1 MIFSRFTRFSGRDA
15 FSLFCFPILMAGS
28 CLLASCEDDTDFP
41 HTSAYISFTPQIN
54 TAWAPATRSEGAADA
69 PRNTVTALQG
79 SGPSLFLHTL
89 YTDSIAS
96 PSSKDNR
103 DAAPLTRATPVSET
117 NMYDNIGV
125 SAYAYTDTWDETR
138 TPNYMYNVTASKS
151 GSDYLLASTYYWP
164 GASYKIRFFAYAPTA
179 NDGYALSGST
189 HAGAPVIS
197 VTVPRDVSRQQ
208 DLLVAQTGELN
219 GDNSSAVPL
228 NFNHAL
234 TAIRFVCGND
244 MQSGTVKSVSLKNVY
259 SRGEYNMETKG
270 WNSLD
275 DLATF
280 SQELN
285 QSTTGSGNQPLTS
298 GAQTFMMIPQTLPE
312 NAQIEVVFTD
322 NTDTDHTLTADIGH
336 TQWPMGKTVTY
347 RISSSSI
354 NWNYTLTVTDPTGF
368 TYQGGT
374 QLYSVV
380 SYRENG
386 KGVREAVAWSTEY
399 STDGGQTWSSDK
411 PDWLSAF
418 TTSGNGGESTE
429 TFSATVDAQTG
440 TESTTHTATLRN
452 AAAKGSDAAPY
463 NLSNSNGEA
472 EVQNTANSYVVN
484 APGIYSIPLVY
495 GNAIKEGVDNKSA
508 YTSKADGDEILK
520 TFVNHA
526 GAEIK
531 DPYISNNGCT
541 PASAELV
548 WQDAPSLL
556 TGIRY
561 DSGGGTGG
569 SIVFKVNEE
578 TIRQGNAV
586 VAIKDDQ
593 GAILWSWH
601 VWVTDEAV
609 DKTVG
614 MTNRQNHTYNFMP
627 VALGWCDAY
636 TTDYAER
643 TCQVR
648 FTAGNETKV
657 MTISQAAGS
666 FRVGDNHPYYQ
677 WGRKDPFLPSG
688 GIDNTNKTWY
698 KADGTASTASP
709 ATANHSTGISCIQ
722 NYILKPD
729 VMHNLRQGD
738 GTYANLWSADN
749 NTHEGNDNEVVKT
762 IYDPCPVG
770 FKLPASNAFTGFVPA
785 GGQVNGTWDNVRK
798 GWYIYSE
805 ANKTGTQSF
814 FSNTGWR
821 HYNGTSLHDV
831 GGLGYYWLAI
841 PWSGIEA
848 GHALLLTSS
857 GGKAL
862 EFVTRPCG
870 LGIRP
875 VQE

>member
-15 FSLFCFPILMAGS
+15 FSLFCFPILMAGGY
-28 CLLASCEDDTDFP
+28 LLASCEDDTDFP

-96 PSSKDNR
+96 PSLEDNR

-117 NMYDNIGV
+117 NMYDNISV
-125 SAYAYTDTWDETR
+125 SAYAYTDTWDETK

-197 VTVPRDVSRQQ
+197 VTVPDDVSRQQ
-208 DLLVAQTGELN
+208 DLLVAQTGEFN
-219 GDNSSAVPL
+219 GDNNSAVSL

-234 TAIRFVCGND
+234 TAIRFVCGDD
-244 MQSGTVKSVSLKNVY
+244 MQSGTVKSVSLKNIY
-259 SRGEYNMETKG
+259 SRGEYNMDSKE

-275 DLATF
+275 ALATF

-285 QSTTGSGNQPLTS
+285 KPTTGTGNEAVTTE
-298 GAQTFMMIPQTLPE
+298 AQTFMMIPQTLPE

-374 QLYSVV
+374 QPYSVV

-399 STDGGQTWSSDK
+399 STNGGQTWSSDK
-411 PDWLSAF
+411 PDWLSTF
-418 TTSGNGGESTE
+418 TTSGNGGESAE

-440 TESTTHTATLRN
+440 TESTIHTATLRN

-463 NLSNSNGEA
+463 NLSNSNGGA
-472 EVQNTANSYVVN
+472 EVQNTANCYVVS
-484 APGIYSIPLVY
+484 APGTYRIPLVY

-508 YTSKADGDEILK
+508 YTSRAEGNDILK
-520 TFVNHA
+520 TFINHA
-526 GAEIK
+526 GAGIT

-541 PASAELV
+541 PASAGLV

-561 DSGGGTGG
+561 DSSGGTGG

-586 VAIKDDQ
+586 VAIKDGQ

-614 MTNRQNHTYNFMP
+614 MTNLQNHTYNFMP

-643 TCQVR
+643 TCLVR

-657 MTISQAAGS
+657 MTISQAAES

-677 WGRKDPFLPSG
+677 WGRKDPFLPSN
-688 GIDNTNKTWY
+688 GINNNKTWY
-698 KADGTASTASP
+698 KADGTDSTGSP
-709 ATANHSTGISCIQ
+709 AIENLSTGTDCLR
-722 NYILKPD
+722 NYILKPN
-729 VMHNLRQGD
+729 VMQSLLARVY
-738 GTYANLWSADN
+738 TNLWSADN
-749 NTHEGNDNEVVKT
+749 TQSTGNDDEVVKT
-762 IYDPCPVG
+762 VYDPCPAG
-770 FKLPASNAFTGFVPA
+770 FKLPASNAFTGFTPA
-785 GGQVNGTWDNVRK
+785 GGQINGTWDSVRK
-798 GWYIYSE
+798 GWCIYSE
-805 ANKTGTQSF
+805 ANKTGTQIF
-814 FSNTGWR
+814 FPAAGWR
-821 HYNGTSLHDV
+821 NYHDSKILNV
-831 GGLGYYWLAI
+831 GSDGYYWAAI
-841 PWSGIEA
+841 PSG
-848 GHALLLTSS
+848 S
-857 GGKAL
+857 GGYCHTLTFNSSQISPQKIQSG
-862 EFVTRPCG
+862 PCG
-870 LGIRP
+870 FGIYP
-875 VQE
+875 VRE